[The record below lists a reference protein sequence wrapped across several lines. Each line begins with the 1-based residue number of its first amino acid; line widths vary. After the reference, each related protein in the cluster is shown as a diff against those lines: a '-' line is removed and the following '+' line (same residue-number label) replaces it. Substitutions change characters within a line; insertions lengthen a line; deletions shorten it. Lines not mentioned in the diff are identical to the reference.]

1 MWILEGAGRAL
12 ESAFF
17 RGRFDESQIWALG
30 QPLPCTFALLLYAL
44 SSACGSC
51 LRHHTGAPRRC
62 ASLPSSPPPHS
73 AHTLVGLGISDSR
86 ARCTGQ
92 VLPTWPQV
100 RMPRAALEMPSAP
113 RGTQTNESRA
123 AGPGAQARAAFE
135 SPGGFQ
141 RAAWLRSAAQ
151 NPGPQEQRGHL
162 GGGPEHRQHQGEQTP
177 RSRAWLRGLACAHIA
192 APGAK
197 APPNVPGT
205 WVPRRVV

>member
-100 RMPRAALEMPSAP
+100 RMPRAALETPSAP
-113 RGTQTNESRA
+113 SGTQTNESRA

-151 NPGPQEQRGHL
+151 NPGATGTERASG
-162 GGGPEHRQHQGEQTP
+162 R
-177 RSRAWLRGLACAHIA
+177 RSRAPPASGGADAPQQGLASRTGMRPYSCSWSQ
-192 APGAK
+192 GSS
-197 APPNVPGT
+197 
-205 WVPRRVV
+205 